1 MAGNAREAGRTT
13 ASRLLAV
20 LDAFAESRR
29 SLTMSQISRV
39 SGVPLATT
47 HRIVGELRAWGAL
60 DRSDDGS
67 YEVGTRLWQ
76 LGTVASPERELH
88 DAALAAMQ
96 DLYEATGHN
105 VQLSVRDGDGVLH
118 LAKVS
123 GRRCVEA
130 STDVGVR
137 MPLHAT
143 ATGKIFLA
151 FSERRLLVDTVRAG
165 LRRYTQRTITEPGRL
180 AASVARAKVSHVA
193 HAREER
199 RVGFSAV
206 AAPILGD
213 DGQLSGAVALVGRS
227 SKNLDAHEA
236 RVIDAGNAVS
246 SALSA
251 KRRMRSQAASADLSA
266 RVQRASWL

>member
-1 MAGNAREAGRTT
+1 MAGNAREPGRTT

-29 SLTMSQISRV
+29 SLTMSQISRI
-39 SGVPLATT
+39 SGIPLTTT
-47 HRIVGELRAWGAL
+47 HRLIAELHEWGAL
-60 DRSDDGS
+60 TRSDDGS

-76 LGTVASPERELH
+76 LGTAASPERELH
-88 DAALAAMQ
+88 DAALEAMQ

-118 LAKVS
+118 LGKVS

-130 STDVGVR
+130 STDVGAR
-137 MPLHAT
+137 IPLHAT

-180 AASVARAKVSHVA
+180 AASVARAKANHVA

-199 RVGFSAV
+199 RIGFSAV

-213 DGQLSGAVALVGRS
+213 DGQLSGAIALVSRS
-227 SKNLDAHEA
+227 SKDLAAHEA
-236 RVIDAGNAVS
+236 RVIDAGNTVA

-251 KRRMRSQAASADLSA
+251 KRRMRRHQPVTDVCA
-266 RVQRASWL
+266 QRATWL